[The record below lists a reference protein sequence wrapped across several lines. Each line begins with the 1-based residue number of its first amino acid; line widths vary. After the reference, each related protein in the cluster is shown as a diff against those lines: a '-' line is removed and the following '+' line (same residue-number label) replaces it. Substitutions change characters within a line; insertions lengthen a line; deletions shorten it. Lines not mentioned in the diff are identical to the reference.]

1 MKPRTITRRRHWF
14 KTLVATTLAVLLMAV
29 FSTPAYAWKPNT
41 HVFLAEQAMK
51 DAVDD
56 GKVSIYRTDYE
67 NGQRLGKIGDYE
79 VDAELLSALR
89 ANPQQYRAGVIG
101 PDAYPDILTGQ
112 QVIHPDKSRPDGTNS
127 WLEYLWNQAGT
138 DGNNTQPIK
147 AFVGGFLTHAA
158 GDMYGHTFVNNF
170 TGGPFTFIPLEN
182 AVKHVVLES
191 YVGKRT
197 PPIISS
203 DNKIVTENDISIDG
217 VDKFIYQKM
226 IDARP
231 GTQLDTHLLIG
242 AGGEYSVPGIFSKL
256 RAGLE
261 TSLVNDN
268 WIIAGYK
275 RHWIADI
282 DTGLAAWP
290 KVSQELNKALIFNSQ
305 GVDTDKAKVIAN
317 EYSSKHLLSMLGAP
331 DFVGETKELIEG
343 IKSLIFPIIPS
354 FVQESLTAAIE
365 VIQDGLL
372 DYLVKK
378 SFPFGVK
385 KLKEYVEQPQNHFDL
400 VLNSGSSGQKTILRT
415 FNAQELKLVD
425 TGYSNPNETFDYQKV
440 PAAYNTV
447 TMSKLLLLNQS
458 GMNRLLR
465 DLGSSLSLTEPNAML
480 GFIRT
485 LDGDNQWHINPQ
497 KMILAQDCNAYRKVF
512 MRQTGEEGGCAV
524 PVPEPSISYSI
535 TELGSLGGSG
545 SSASGIN
552 KFGQVAG
559 TSRTS
564 TGAQRPFLWQ
574 NGVMKDLGTLGGAGS
589 FHSASAINDAG
600 QVVGTSN
607 SHAFL
612 YRRGMM
618 QDLGTLGGTYS
629 EGHGINNSG
638 QVVGLSYPTSGPV
651 HAFLWENDVMKDL
664 GTLGGNLSVADAINN
679 SGQVVGISS
688 TTSRAQHAFLWEN
701 DVMKDLGTLGGNVS
715 AAEAINNSGQ
725 VVGQSRLT
733 DDGETS
739 IYHAFLWENSVM
751 KDLGTLS
758 SDSDNSTSVAW
769 GINDSGQVVGDSS
782 VTGNQNEHAFLYS
795 NGVMKDLNTLIP
807 RNSGWE
813 LTSAYSIND
822 AGQIVGQGVINGRD
836 TAFLATP
843 ITLVP
848 TISSFTPI
856 KGKGGTQ
863 VVIKGTNFSST
874 QSVSFN
880 KNAATFRVDSATQI
894 TATAPQGVTTG
905 PISVKTL
912 GGVAI
917 SEDLFFAG
925 IQPEP
930 EPQPGPGP
938 QPVPGPQPPIGPV

>member
-1 MKPRTITRRRHWF
+1 MKPRTITRRRRF

-67 NGQRLGKIGDYE
+67 NGQRLDKIGDYE

-101 PDAYPDILTGQ
+101 PDAYPDIWTGQ

-170 TGGPFTFIPLEN
+170 TGGPFTFIPLDN

-203 DNKIVTENDISIDG
+203 DNKTVTENDISIDG

-331 DFVGETKELIEG
+331 DFVGETQELIEG

-365 VIQDGLL
+365 VIQDDLL
-372 DYLVKK
+372 EYLVKK
-378 SFPFGVK
+378 AFPFGVK
-385 KLKEYVEQPQNHFDL
+385 KLKEYVEQPQNHFDE
-400 VLNSGSSGQKTILRT
+400 VLNFGSSGQKTTLGT

-535 TELGSLGGSG
+535 TDLGSLGGSG

-664 GTLGGNLSVADAINN
+664 GTLGGNV
-679 SGQVVGISS
+679 SG
-688 TTSRAQHAFLWEN
+688 
-701 DVMKDLGTLGGNVS
+701 
-715 AAEAINNSGQ
+715 AEAINNSGQ

-807 RNSGWE
+807 KNSGWE
-813 LTSAYSIND
+813 LMGAYSIND
-822 AGQIVGQGVINGRD
+822 AGQIVGHGVINGRY

-856 KGKGGTQ
+856 EGEAGTQ

-894 TATAPQGVTTG
+894 TATAPKGVTTG

-925 IQPEP
+925 TIQPGP

>member
-1 MKPRTITRRRHWF
+1 
-14 KTLVATTLAVLLMAV
+14 
-29 FSTPAYAWKPNT
+29 
-41 HVFLAEQAMK
+41 MK

-67 NGQRLGKIGDYE
+67 NGRRLDKIGDYE

-158 GDMYGHTFVNNF
+158 GDMYGHTFVNKF

-203 DNKIVTENDISIDG
+203 DNKIITENDISIDG

-256 RAGLE
+256 RAVLKASEGNNNVFIE
-261 TSLVNDN
+261 E
-268 WIIAGYK
+268 YK
-275 RHWIADI
+275 RLWIEDI

-290 KVSQELNKALIFNSQ
+290 IVSHELNKALIFNSE
-305 GVDTDKAKVIAN
+305 GTDTKKAREILEDYN
-317 EYSSKHLLSMLGAP
+317 NNHLSSMMGAP
-331 DFVGETKELIEG
+331 DALGE
-343 IKSLIFPIIPS
+343 IKDFTDRIISSIPYL
-354 FVQESLTAAIE
+354 EETIK
-365 VIQDGLL
+365 IIKDGLL
-372 DYLVKK
+372 DYLLKKAFFLGYEEFEDYVK
-378 SFPFGVK
+378 
-385 KLKEYVEQPQNHFDL
+385 QPQNHFDR

-535 TELGSLGGSG
+535 TDLGSLGGSG

-664 GTLGGNLSVADAINN
+664 GTLGGNLGVAQSINN
-679 SGQVVGISS
+679 SGQVVGTSS

-715 AAEAINNSGQ
+715 GGWDINDSGQ

-758 SDSDNSTSVAW
+758 SDSDNSTSLAW
-769 GINDSGQVVGDSS
+769 GINSSGQVVGSSS

-822 AGQIVGQGVINGRD
+822 AGQIVGQGVIDGRY

-856 KGKGGTQ
+856 EGEAGTQ

-880 KNAATFRVDSATQI
+880 KEAATFRVDSATQI

-905 PISVKTL
+905 SISVKTL

-925 IQPEP
+925 TIQPGP